1 MLTYEK
7 LSHKPKEFLCA
18 TSLEVA
24 EFERLLP
31 AFAEAYRILYPVA
44 QTLAGQV
51 RQRKAGGGSKGQLV
65 SLADKLL
72 FILIYEKTYP
82 LQTMHGLAFNLSQGR
97 VNYWIHHLLPVLRQA
112 LATLHMTPERE
123 GSVFAASAVV
133 ADAPADFL
141 IDGSE
146 RRRQR
151 PKDAQQQVE
160 QYSGKKSPYG

>member
-1 MLTYEK
+1 MLTYEE

-18 TSLEVA
+18 TSLQVA
-24 EFERLLP
+24 EFDQLLP
-31 AFAEAYRILYPVA
+31 AFSAAYRVLYPVD

-51 RQRKAGGGSKGQLV
+51 RQRKAGGGSKGQWV
-65 SLADKLL
+65 SMADKLL

-112 LATLHMTPERE
+112 LATLHMMPERE
-123 GSVFAASAVV
+123 ASLFAASSGV
-133 ADAPADFL
+133 AAAPADCL
-141 IDGSE
+141 IDGTE